1 VGRYSTLKHRSYTAM
16 KRPLNALLCPPCE
29 SQPAAPLK
37 EAVNFLYFSLK
48 IKSPILWRKYEE
60 SMQQK

>member
-1 VGRYSTLKHRSYTAM
+1 MHFFA
-16 KRPLNALLCPPCE
+16 PPCE